1 MRSSR
6 APVPECWVGC
16 FEGEQEHRLLEA
28 RTVDSKRP
36 RNPKRRELTMRPFLI
51 LIALLTACRET
62 PETGTRG
69 TASASPYTADSENR
83 AREDG
88 LDGTNSGAELE
99 APRLIPAVKN
109 QLELMASG
117 SQVSRENMTA
127 YKNLAG
133 DLVTSMQADLY
144 RVGHADSGQFRAL
157 SDSVMDDIGGGTGT
171 TAGPE
176 PSQVPQHVARM
187 RELIELYQQTMRSAA
202 NKL

>member
-1 MRSSR
+1 MK
-6 APVPECWVGC
+6 PV
-16 FEGEQEHRLLEA
+16 HLLLSL
-28 RTVDSKRP
+28 V
-36 RNPKRRELTMRPFLI
+36 I
-51 LIALLTACRET
+51 LTACRET

-69 TASASPYTADSENR
+69 NSSASSYTADSDNR

-109 QLELMASG
+109 QLDLMGSG

-133 DLVTSMQADLY
+133 DLVNSMQADLY
-144 RVGHADSGQFRAL
+144 RVGFADSGRFRAL
-157 SDSVMDDIGGGTGT
+157 SDSVMNDIGGGTGIA
-171 TAGPE
+171 AGPE
-176 PSQVPQHVARM
+176 PAQVPRHVARM
-187 RELIELYQQTMRSAA
+187 RSLIDMYQQTMRGAA

>member
-1 MRSSR
+1 
-6 APVPECWVGC
+6 
-16 FEGEQEHRLLEA
+16 
-28 RTVDSKRP
+28 
-36 RNPKRRELTMRPFLI
+36 MRPAYFLFP
-51 LIALLTACRET
+51 ALLLSACGET

-69 TASASPYTADSENR
+69 TASASPYTADSESR

-88 LDGTNSGAELE
+88 VEGTNSGSELE

-109 QLELMASG
+109 QLELMSTG
-117 SQVSRENMTA
+117 SKISRENMTA

-157 SDSVMDDIGGGTGT
+157 SDSVLDDLGGGTGT
-171 TAGPE
+171 TAGPD
-176 PSQVPQHVARM
+176 PSQVPQHVSRM
-187 RELIELYQQTMRSAA
+187 RRLIELYQQTMRGAA